1 MFDNLWVRLRVWQL
15 PGMAPGS
22 TEKGNIMKDITV
34 VVVEPEGDV
43 YEANTQSRLEV
54 FQGLVGGSIEGVFG
68 DGYTMY
74 VHGEGFI
81 IGLPFNRKA
90 TEFVNR
96 GTNADVVLYGTVVIL
111 GPGDEAGNDTSV
123 REHVINHFTKE
134 N

>member
-1 MFDNLWVRLRVWQL
+1 
-15 PGMAPGS
+15 MAPGS